1 MQLKDQESTLQYI
14 HISIPEILLGHIK
27 SKNSWQNYDQEWS
40 YRLDPPHASHPFQRD
55 LYIIKSKNIEQEDIK
70 LLLDNIINKNNKE
83 TQNIEGAKKIIK
95 EIISEPSKLISNNFS
110 TQIEELLLDREKEYH
125 YLVCKNYKII
135 YSVDKENKQIQIA
148 DVFDTRQNPVK
159 LKRTK

>member
-27 SKNSWQNYDQEWS
+27 SKNSWQNYDKEWS

-70 LLLDNIINKNNKE
+70 LLLDNIIIKNNKE

-95 EIISEPSKLISNNFS
+95 EILDLSNNISIENWLEYTGNRSIIKSMIDKNKIKLI
-110 TQIEELLLDREKEYH
+110 D
-125 YLVCKNYKII
+125 II
-135 YSVDKENKQIQIA
+135 
-148 DVFDTRQNPVK
+148 
-159 LKRTK
+159 

>member
-27 SKNSWQNYDQEWS
+27 SKNSWQNYDKEWS

-70 LLLDNIINKNNKE
+70 LLLDNIIIKNNKE

-95 EIISEPSKLISNNFS
+95 EILDLSNNIP
-110 TQIEELLLDREKEYH
+110 IENWLEDTGNRSIIESMID
-125 YLVCKNYKII
+125 KNKI
-135 YSVDKENKQIQIA
+135 
-148 DVFDTRQNPVK
+148 K
-159 LKRTK
+159 LMDII

>member
-70 LLLDNIINKNNKE
+70 LLLDNIIIKNNKE

-95 EIISEPSKLISNNFS
+95 EILDLSNNIP
-110 TQIEELLLDREKEYH
+110 IENWLEDTGNRS
-125 YLVCKNYKII
+125 II
-135 YSVDKENKQIQIA
+135 ESMVDKNKI
-148 DVFDTRQNPVK
+148 K
-159 LKRTK
+159 LMDII

>member
-1 MQLKDQESTLQYI
+1 MRLKDQESTLQYI

-70 LLLDNIINKNNKE
+70 LLLDNIIIKNNKE

-95 EIISEPSKLISNNFS
+95 EILDLSNNIP
-110 TQIEELLLDREKEYH
+110 IENWLEDTGNRSIIESMID
-125 YLVCKNYKII
+125 KNKI
-135 YSVDKENKQIQIA
+135 
-148 DVFDTRQNPVK
+148 K
-159 LKRTK
+159 LMDII

>member
-70 LLLDNIINKNNKE
+70 LLLDNIIIKNNKE
-83 TQNIEGAKKIIK
+83 TQNIEGAKKIVK
-95 EIISEPSKLISNNFS
+95 EILDLSNNIP
-110 TQIEELLLDREKEYH
+110 IENWLEYTGNRTIIESMID
-125 YLVCKNYKII
+125 KNKI
-135 YSVDKENKQIQIA
+135 
-148 DVFDTRQNPVK
+148 K
-159 LKRTK
+159 LMDII

>member
-55 LYIIKSKNIEQEDIK
+55 LYIIKSKDMNQEDIK
-70 LLLDNIINKNNKE
+70 LLLNSIVNQHNKAP
-83 TQNIEGAKKIIK
+83 QNIEGAKKVIQEILDLSNNIPIENWLEDTGNRSIIESMIDK
-95 EIISEPSKLISNNFS
+95 NKIKLID
-110 TQIEELLLDREKEYH
+110 IM
-125 YLVCKNYKII
+125 
-135 YSVDKENKQIQIA
+135 
-148 DVFDTRQNPVK
+148 
-159 LKRTK
+159 